1 MVEMITKSNVKCKYP
16 IAEVNGLQLACN
28 GNHPTHIHKEV
39 IDRFGRYPHRNLAL
53 GRESTAEELQFIKDH
68 PNPYAP

>member
-28 GNHPTHIHKEV
+28 GNHPTHVHEEV
-39 IDRFGRYPHRNLAL
+39 IDRLEKKDG
-53 GRESTAEELQFIKDH
+53 GKQSTV
-68 PNPYAP
+68 